1 MQVQVLLSA
10 PNLIPSIETL
20 GFDIGGIFL
29 LQTQIM
35 LLLAMKLQ
43 DFLQCQRKMNME
55 IIYTDGNDERFI
67 SLCRQ
72 LDDYLNILVGG
83 AKQRDQY
90 AAYNT
95 LEDIHDVVL
104 IVEDDTVAAC
114 GSFKDY
120 ESGAAEVK
128 RVFTA
133 EDFRNRGFGRA
144 VMKALEER
152 ARSKGYKRLVL
163 ETGTLLHAAMKM
175 YGDIGFHVIE
185 NYGQY
190 ADMSESVCMEKW
202 LEANK

>member
-1 MQVQVLLSA
+1 
-10 PNLIPSIETL
+10 
-20 GFDIGGIFL
+20 
-29 LQTQIM
+29 
-35 LLLAMKLQ
+35 MKLQ
-43 DFLQCQRKMNME
+43 VCLQCQRKINME
-55 IIYTDGNDERFI
+55 IIYTDGNDERFV

-83 AKQRDQY
+83 KKQRDQY
-90 AAYNT
+90 DAYNT

-104 IVEDDTVAAC
+104 IVENDTVAAC

-133 EDFRNRGFGRA
+133 ADFRNRGFGRE

-152 ARSKGYKRLVL
+152 ARSKGYRRLIL
-163 ETGTLLHAAMKM
+163 ETGTLLRSAMKM

-185 NYGQY
+185 NYGHY
-190 ADMSESVCMEKW
+190 ADMPESVCMEKC
-202 LEANK
+202 LEASK